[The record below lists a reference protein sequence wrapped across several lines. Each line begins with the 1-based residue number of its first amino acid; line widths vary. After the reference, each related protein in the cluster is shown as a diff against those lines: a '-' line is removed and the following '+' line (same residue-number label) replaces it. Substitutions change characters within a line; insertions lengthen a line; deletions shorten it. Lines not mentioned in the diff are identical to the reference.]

1 MVEEAVRRA
10 VGQGHR
16 FITAPLLDRPPAF
29 LKAFRKAL
37 ASALHEAGGRFSAGV
52 STPVEQEFSHTAMQ
66 RCLRR
71 VWRLRPPTAVITV
84 SWFEYLAAF
93 SFLHRQGLRIPQDV
107 SLICLSDDPTAAW
120 MNPEPARFVHDSA
133 RVAEVLADWVSAPP
147 VIAEDHAPFIEVAS
161 HWAHG
166 GSLGPPP

>member
-1 MVEEAVRRA
+1 M
-10 VGQGHR
+10 
-16 FITAPLLDRPPAF
+16 
-29 LKAFRKAL
+29 
-37 ASALHEAGGRFSAGV
+37 SAGHLNTAAMV
-52 STPVEQEFSHTAMQ
+52 SEA
-66 RCLRR
+66 
-71 VWRLRPPTAVITV
+71 
-84 SWFEYLAAF
+84 
-93 SFLHRQGLRIPQDV
+93 
-107 SLICLSDDPTAAW
+107 AAW